1 MMGRKGLGITY
12 LVVSALALA
21 VFIHVMSRIVRI
33 HMLPERSLYLL
44 NELLGGR
51 ATLADLSF
59 LGGTMLSSLA
69 YLAASLILI
78 LIGTSILRP
87 RCGLARLH
95 VSCRFVLFF
104 LIGLEL
110 WALLSFTA
118 LGGLFYAI
126 FLGFILSFTL
136 VQPRLLRAD
145 AQVSPSRG
153 AISRRRIFYFLLGII
168 SVITLVQFVL
178 TVYALRRF
186 SGQIIQ

>member
-78 LIGTSILRP
+78 LIEVVVTKL
-87 RCGLARLH
+87 
-95 VSCRFVLFF
+95 
-104 LIGLEL
+104 
-110 WALLSFTA
+110 
-118 LGGLFYAI
+118 
-126 FLGFILSFTL
+126 
-136 VQPRLLRAD
+136 
-145 AQVSPSRG
+145 
-153 AISRRRIFYFLLGII
+153 
-168 SVITLVQFVL
+168 
-178 TVYALRRF
+178 
-186 SGQIIQ
+186 